1 MDTIDYLLVI
11 RVNYNLFNFW
21 CSQSRF
27 SVILQNYYFNFCS
40 SQNSFLSI
48 NFYSLLATFGIDFSV
63 FIKQLKV
70 GIVLATISTII
81 NYNNIIKH
89 S

>member
-1 MDTIDYLLVI
+1 M
-11 RVNYNLFNFW
+11 
-21 CSQSRF
+21 
-27 SVILQNYYFNFCS
+27 
-40 SQNSFLSI
+40 SI
-48 NFYSLLATFGIDFSV
+48 IYLATVGIDFSV